1 MARGNHSSARQ
12 ATSNPWMGTK
22 QGTIIRKIGNEQ
34 SCDLFPIAKTRV
46 TRELVQQQRVIL
58 AKNNNTNQ
66 YIDTDRMP
74 NGWIGG
80 KRNRP
85 LKKKK
90 KRRRKKR
97 GSGRRKLRSRTPGT
111 NCGKRSTE
119 KATIGRCYKGT
130 SVSGKHHI
138 ISPAD
143 EAVLSTH
150 NTRSK
155 LITAKQRN
163 LLAAYMIEKGIHIIA
178 IQDHGI
184 KAKSDEKNEVSQV
197 KAGYGFLFIYSGM
210 VGFMVAPSVIIT
222 NISKIISDRIIK
234 IDIKTCNET
243 GKGHM
248 STHSIISAYAPH
260 SAYSPDV
267 RQHFFDQ
274 LELETANCKGGVI
287 VMGDMN
293 AVIVKGRCGSLNHS
307 GSIDNKSTELSSE
320 LLMNFLESTQLCS
333 AATRRENGTQPT
345 YYGTRGNGRTIDHIN
360 IRRKFLSAIKSVAT
374 SKGPLNSDHL
384 VVTLIMKIKLAVNKL
399 IRKGK
404 PDYSV
409 LLDEGQ
415 TDLRESVIEAIFRGP
430 FNGYDDY
437 SQTSNGVQRAIAL
450 LPPKQQFENDLNDDE
465 LEIFADSIAHP
476 GNRKRNQRAVK
487 AALQLRSMGRI
498 SDCVNNSM
506 VPNPYL
512 AWAAVKSLHS
522 SSSKLPSLSM
532 EAYRDNFKK
541 ERDDAAPPLDEN
553 TTPNLNIDPISFKDR
568 HGNPA
573 RLKFKL
579 GPPDIL
585 EWQAAVKGL
594 ANNKAK
600 GPDGI
605 PSEILK
611 LVPELLPFLVEC
623 GVQAYQGNPPAFWLK
638 SVTIPVFK
646 KGDANDLKN
655 YRPITLICNPLKAF
669 NLILLNR
676 LRTAMEPR
684 LRSNQNGFR
693 PNRSTT
699 ECMLC
704 VQRVHEIAKAE
715 GRSIICLFIDYS
727 SAFTS
732 VYWHKIEEALTELNV
747 PKELIIAIMGTLR
760 GASTSVRTP
769 DGDTESFDISAGVLQ
784 GDTLAPYIFIC
795 IIDIILRLALKGKAG
810 FKFEFRKGEERKSLT
825 DLDYADDIIIL
836 VELANA
842 GETECQEILQTLQI
856 ISAKFG
862 LKINLA
868 KGKTETMLIGAPS
881 PTPFRNIKA
890 LDGTIVNHVSNYKYL
905 GGNVCN
911 LDQELRRRV
920 SLARNVLVEYQPLFN
935 STLNIDRK
943 IQIFNSLV
951 MSIFLYSS
959 ETWTLTKRR
968 LNFLKG
974 AYTKILRFLHKIK
987 VYSFATRVTNR
998 SLFEKGHL
1006 PIEEMILRRRLNFIY
1021 KAYHSD
1027 QPIAYLLLAQPNPRP
1042 TGGQSLTYTNMIT
1055 KDLGVKNAKEVELL
1069 LKRSEGQ
1076 WSLLIEELC
1085 DKLREKLFKEPST
1098 TNTIK
1103 KFSIRRG
1110 PKRLTIEKIEE
1121 TRAKMNLEADKSGDL
1136 WVKSLSVGRMIRA
1149 QKELSRLVCRNSE
1162 CSLHQCKT
1170 HCQFCT
1176 EAHHEN
1182 HFDGDWILCDCCDR
1196 AEAKACWI
1204 ENSDSDSPSEQWAV
1218 ALRSEKYFCR
1228 DCEILVPDLGPNYKK
1243 KYDSLAARENKARK
1257 EREELEASEKVQI
1270 APAPQGARGA
1280 RAPDSPELAGQQRNQ
1295 EDEDRYW
1302 QNY

>member
-1 MARGNHSSARQ
+1 MD
-12 ATSNPWMGTK
+12 TK
-22 QGTIIRKIGNEQ
+22 TGRIIRKFEKRQ
-34 SCDLFPIAKTRV
+34 TCDLRLKANSRL

-66 YIDTDRMP
+66 YLDTDRMP

-90 KRRRKKR
+90 RRKKKR
-97 GSGRRKLRSRTPGT
+97 GGGRRKLRHRTPGT
-111 NCGKRSTE
+111 NCGKRNTE
-119 KATIGRCYKGT
+119 KATLGRCFKGI
-130 SVSGKHHI
+130 SVNGKHHI
-138 ISPAD
+138 ITPAD
-143 EAVLSTH
+143 DTVVSTF
-150 NTRSK
+150 NTRGQ
-155 LITAKQRN
+155 LQTAIQRN
-163 LLAAYMIEKGIHIIA
+163 MLAAHMIEKGIHIMA
-178 IQDHGI
+178 LQDLGI
-184 KAKSDEKNEVSQV
+184 KIKSDEKNEITQV
-197 KAGYGFLFIYSGM
+197 KAGYGFRLIHSGL
-210 VGFMVAPSVIIT
+210 VGFMVSPSVIIT
-222 NISKIISDRIIK
+222 NTCKIFSERIIK
-234 IDIKTCNET
+234 IDIKTCNEI

-248 STHSIISAYAPH
+248 STHSIFSAYAPH
-260 SAYSPDV
+260 SGLSQDD
-267 RQHFFDQ
+267 RQFFFDK
-274 LELETANCKGGVI
+274 LELETDNCKGGVI

-320 LLMNFLESTQLCS
+320 LFMNFLDARKLVSVS
-333 AATRRENGTQPT
+333 TRREKGTEPT

-360 IRRKFLSAIKSVAT
+360 IQRKFLSSIKTVNT

-384 VVTLIMKIKLAVNKL
+384 VVTLTMKIKLSINMSKK
-399 IRKGK
+399 KGK

-409 LLDEGQ
+409 LRNEDQ
-415 TDLRESVIEAIFRGP
+415 SDLRDRVIEAIFSGP
-430 FNGYDDY
+430 FNGYDNY
-437 SQTSNGVQRAIAL
+437 SQVCNGIQSAIGL
-450 LPPKQQFENDLNDDE
+450 LPPKQMFENDLNDEE
-465 LEIFADSIAHP
+465 LEIYADSIAHP
-476 GNRKRNQRAVK
+476 GNKKRKQKAAK
-487 AALQLRSMGRI
+487 AALLLRSLGRI
-498 SDCVNNSM
+498 SDCVNNNM

-512 AWAAVKSLHS
+512 AWSAVKSLNP
-522 SSSKLPSLSM
+522 SSSKLPSIPM
-532 EAYRDNFKK
+532 EAYFDNFKK
-541 ERDDAAPPLDEN
+541 ERDDAAPPPDVV
-553 TTPNLNIDPISFKDR
+553 TTPDFNIEPIPFKDIN
-568 HGNPA
+568 GNPEI
-573 RLKFKL
+573 LIFKL

-585 EWQAAVKGL
+585 EWEAALRGL
-594 ANNKAK
+594 SNNKAK

-611 LVPELLPFLVEC
+611 LIPELLPFLVEC
-623 GVQAYQGNPPAFWLK
+623 GVQAYHGNPPAFWSR

-646 KGDANDLKN
+646 KGDTNDLKN
-655 YRPITLICNPLKAF
+655 YRPITLICNALKAF

-676 LRTAMEPR
+676 LRTALEPH

-715 GRSIICLFIDYS
+715 GRSIICLFIDFS

-747 PKELIIAIMGTLR
+747 PKELITAIMGTLR

-769 DGDTESFDISAGVLQ
+769 DGNTESFDISAGVLQ

-795 IIDIILRLALKGKAG
+795 IIDIILRIALKGKAG
-810 FKFEFRKGEERKSLT
+810 FRFEFRKGKERESLT
-825 DLDYADDIIIL
+825 DLDYADDIIIF
-836 VELANA
+836 VELAGN
-842 GETECQEILQTLQI
+842 GETECQEILQSLQI

-868 KGKTETMLIGAPS
+868 KGKTETMLIGAPL

-890 LDGTIVNHVSNYKYL
+890 LDDTIVNHVSNYKYL

-974 AYTKILRFLHKIK
+974 AYTKILRFFHKIK

-1021 KAYHSD
+1021 KAYHSK
-1027 QPIAYLLLAQPNPRP
+1027 QPIAHLLLAQPNPKP
-1042 TGGQSLTYTNMIT
+1042 KGGQSLTYTNMII
-1055 KDLGVKNAKEVELL
+1055 KDLGVKNVKEAELL

-1085 DKLREKLFKEPST
+1085 DKLREKLFKEPSLT
-1098 TNTIK
+1098 TTIK

-1110 PKRLTIEKIEE
+1110 PQRLTDEKFEE
-1121 TRAKMNLEADKSGDL
+1121 TRVKMNLEVDKSGDL
-1136 WVKSLSVGRMIRA
+1136 WVKSLLSGRMIRA
-1149 QKELSRLVCRNSE
+1149 QKELSRLVCRNPE
-1162 CSLHQCKT
+1162 CSLHQCMT

-1176 EAHHEN
+1176 HANHEN
-1182 HFDGDWILCDCCDR
+1182 HTDGDWILCDCCDR
-1196 AEAKACWI
+1196 VEAKACWI
-1204 ENSDSDSPSEQWAV
+1204 ENSASDSPSEQWAV

-1257 EREELEASEKVQI
+1257 EREQLEALEKVQI

-1280 RAPDSPELAGQQRNQ
+1280 RAPDSPELLGQQRNQ
-1295 EDEDRYW
+1295 EAEDLYW